1 MYYKIDILDRQPFVD
16 QLIEIV
22 ELLSENKRGCTFTID
37 GRWGSGK
44 SFVLNMFEKQ
54 LSLFQDPAAAGDK
67 YIIFHYN
74 CWQYDFYE
82 EPAIAIVA
90 AIKSQIDEYKSIIPS
105 FPAPVQAA
113 FEMAK
118 DFGKELLGSYIKTK
132 TGFDLIKKLDELREH
147 SEKITTEKYAESEY
161 DKYFK
166 FKEALDA
173 TKNELRNLSSD
184 KPIILVV
191 DELDRCLP
199 EYTIKVLER
208 LHHLFDEASNTIVI
222 LATDRTQLERTV
234 HQIFCTNNQ
243 SDDKDVVKEYLKKF
257 IDFSISLDKGT
268 VTNSFWNRHV
278 DILEHFDIASD
289 KASDI
294 FQKIPLMLFQNID
307 PRTQERILNR
317 MLTLHQLSF
326 GTNNCTGILYF
337 ELLHQTMRYFHRS
350 SGYSWLVRINH
361 KEDSA
366 VQRDLGTDLYNYI
379 KDLESQSYSNTSR
392 IISDG
397 TGTKEYH
404 IMYDSPIAYAARKV
418 HADRRSLCMRSGEI
432 VHAFRLRLC
441 MAAGAV
447 VHDRHAAFLL
457 DYRILLSYCPTLSH
471 RVTFNLD
478 CMRVIDNPVTD
489 CIGHG
494 RVI

>member
-1 MYYKIDILDRQPFVD
+1 MDNKIDILDRQPFVE

-105 FPAPVQAA
+105 LPEPVQAA

-132 TGFDLIKKLDELREH
+132 TGFDLIKKLDELQEH
-147 SEKITTEKYAESEY
+147 SENITTREYEENEY

-166 FKEALDA
+166 FKEALDV
-173 TKNELRNLSSD
+173 TKKELSKLSSD

-208 LHHLFDEASNTIVI
+208 LHHLFDESSNTIVI
-222 LATDRTQLERTV
+222 LATDRNQLERTV
-234 HQIFCTNNQ
+234 QQIFCTNNQ
-243 SDDKDVVKEYLKKF
+243 NEDTDVVKEYLKKF
-257 IDFSISLDKGT
+257 IDFSISLNKGK
-268 VTNSFWNRHV
+268 VTNSFWTRHS
-278 DILEHFDIASD
+278 DILDHFNIDSE
-289 KASDI
+289 KESDI
-294 FQKIPLMLFQNID
+294 LSKLPLMLFQNID

-317 MLTLHQLSF
+317 MMTLHQLSF
-326 GTNNCTGILYF
+326 AKHNCSAILYF
-337 ELLHQTMRYFHRS
+337 ELLHQTLRYLHRS
-350 SGYSWLVRINH
+350 SNYSWLVRINH
-361 KEDSA
+361 NKDNA
-366 VQRDLGTDLYNYI
+366 VQRDLGTDLYNYV
-379 KDLESQSYSNTSR
+379 KELESQSYSNMSR
-392 IISDG
+392 VISDG
-397 TGTKEYH
+397 TGNKSYH
-404 IMYDSPIAYAARKV
+404 ILYESPIGIAFWLFACIISTPETGHCVNYYLENHSKYEELIDYA
-418 HADRRSLCMRSGEI
+418 RR
-432 VHAFRLRLC
+432 FNRLS
-441 MAAGAV
+441 
-447 VHDRHAAFLL
+447 D
-457 DYRILLSYCPTLSH
+457 I
-471 RVTFNLD
+471 
-478 CMRVIDNPVTD
+478 IE
-489 CIGHG
+489 
-494 RVI
+494 